1 MAIGV
6 DHINPFLGCVNWIE
20 WNVNQIKM
28 LSIIKPPFK
37 KKKLQGILKRFERF
51 I

>member
-6 DHINPFLGCVNWIE
+6 NHIKHFLRCVNWIE

-28 LSIIKPPFK
+28 LSIVKPPFK
-37 KKKLQGILKRFERF
+37 KTTSRNLEKI
-51 I
+51 